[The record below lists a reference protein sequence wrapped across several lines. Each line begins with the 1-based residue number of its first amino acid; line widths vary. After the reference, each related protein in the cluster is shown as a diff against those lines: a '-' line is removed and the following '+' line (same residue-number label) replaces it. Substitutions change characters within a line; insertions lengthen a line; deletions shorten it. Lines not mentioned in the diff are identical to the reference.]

1 MELQTDE
8 QGIVTFLPLRA
19 WSVSIVQD
27 QTVGLAVDYFAT
39 AADAAAGR
47 TTRIQLHIDDEV
59 ARQIGRA
66 MELRANMLIERRNK
80 PPAPLTTP

>member
-1 MELQTDE
+1 MELETDE
-8 QGIVTFLPLRA
+8 RGIVTFLPLAA

-27 QTVGLAVDYFAT
+27 QTVGLVVDYFAN

-47 TTRIQLHIDDEV
+47 KTRLQLHTDPEI

-66 MELRANMLIERRNK
+66 MELRGNMLIERR
-80 PPAPLTTP
+80 AGG

>member
-1 MELQTDE
+1 MELETDE
-8 QGIVTFLPLRA
+8 RGIVTFLPLAA

-27 QTVGLAVDYFAT
+27 QTVGLAVDYFAS

-47 TTRIQLHIDDEV
+47 KTRLQLHTDPEI

-66 MELRANMLIERRNK
+66 MELRGNMLLERR
-80 PPAPLTTP
+80 AGG